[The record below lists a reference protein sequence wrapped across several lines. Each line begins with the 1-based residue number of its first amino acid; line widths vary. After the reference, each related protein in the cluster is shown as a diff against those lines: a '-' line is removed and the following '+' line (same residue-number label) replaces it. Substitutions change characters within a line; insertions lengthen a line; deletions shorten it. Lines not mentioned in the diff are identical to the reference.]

1 MNVLTRRDF
10 LKMSGV
16 AAAGLTLSQLGFDL
30 TPAILH
36 AAELRKELRIKG
48 AKETPT
54 ICCYC
59 SVGCGILVA
68 TDTKGRVMN
77 AEGDP
82 DHPISEGTLCAK
94 GASSYQ
100 IAVNENRLKKVRYR
114 APHSDKWKEVSWE
127 WALGK
132 IAANIKKSR
141 DKSFM
146 QQNAEGKIV
155 NRTNGI
161 ASVGSAAMDNEECW
175 LYAKMLRSLG
185 LVWIEHQARI

>member
-1 MNVLTRRDF
+1 MSVLTRRDF
-10 LKMSGV
+10 LKYSGI

-30 TPAILH
+30 SPVQSY
-36 AAELRKELRIKG
+36 AAELRTESRIKG

-54 ICCYC
+54 ICCFC

-68 TDTKGRVMN
+68 TDSKGKVIN

-82 DHPISEGTLCAK
+82 DHPISEGALCAK

-114 APHSDKWKEVSWE
+114 APYSDKWKEVSWD
-127 WALGK
+127 WALDK
-132 IAANIKKSR
+132 IAENIKKSR
-141 DKSFM
+141 DKSFIEK
-146 QQNAEGKIV
+146 NKDGKVV
-155 NRTNGI
+155 NRTDGI

-175 LYAKMLRSLG
+175 LFQKMLRALG